1 MFTDAGARLIKQSEV
16 DTEFMKKLVLFSSV
30 LLSFALTTP
39 ASKAQS
45 IESSW
50 FEIELLAFSRG
61 DIQPLLE
68 KFPAKVTPIS
78 TAGAL
83 DLLSPLYQP
92 DLTALAL
99 ALPGCNA
106 SASGLKAGFAVD
118 MQPAFATTPA
128 LNTAPELQLDLAV
141 FTTPVFMAEQ
151 AQLAEYSFRQSLSAF
166 DFHPAL
172 LPQLC
177 PLTQQ
182 SLYATT
188 LKKPDY
194 QLMSAPLL
202 LSPQAVPLTPAGSEQ
217 HQSNPYIAPE
227 SALALTDLAYQ
238 LKHRAGHQLLLHTVW
253 RQQLGNK
260 RQSVPSRWFGGR
272 NFAPAFDYAGRQASS
287 QPDLS
292 QSPEQRLLA
301 DITKLEQQL
310 VAVPKLPLAEDISLP
325 SLPGSVWQLDGL
337 VRLYSERMLFAET
350 EFNLRKMSADGQRLQ
365 TFYSK
370 DQSRLLIG
378 NIHYLDHPHLGLVL
392 QIRRFTPPSA
402 DTASTPL
409 ISR

>member
-1 MFTDAGARLIKQSEV
+1 
-16 DTEFMKKLVLFSSV
+16 MKKLVLFSFV

-78 TAGAL
+78 TAGSL

-99 ALPGCNA
+99 ALPGC
-106 SASGLKAGFAVD
+106 SSTASGLKAGFATD
-118 MQPAFATTPA
+118 LQPAFATAPA

-141 FTTPVFMAEQ
+141 FTTPVFVAEQ

-172 LPQLC
+172 LPELC
-177 PLTQQ
+177 PLGQQ
-182 SLYATT
+182 PLTATT
-188 LKKPDY
+188 LQKPDY
-194 QLMSAPLL
+194 QLISAPLL
-202 LSPQAVPLTPAGSEQ
+202 ASPQAVPLTPAGSEQ
-217 HQSNPYIAPE
+217 HQSSPYLAPE
-227 SALALTDLAYQ
+227 TALALTDLAYQ

-253 RQQLGNK
+253 RQQLGSK

-272 NFAPAFDYAGRQASS
+272 NFAPAFDYAGRAATQ
-287 QPDLS
+287 QPALN
-292 QSPEQRLLA
+292 QSPQQRLLS
-301 DITKLEQQL
+301 DITRLEQQL
-310 VAVPKLPLAEDISLP
+310 IAEPKLPLSDDNSLP
-325 SLPGSVWQLDGL
+325 AVPGAVWQLDGL
-337 VRLYSERMLFAET
+337 VQLYSERMLFAET
-350 EFNLRKMSADGQRLQ
+350 EFNLRKVSADGQRLQ

-378 NIHYLDHPHLGLVL
+378 NIHYLDHPHLGLVM
-392 QIRRFTPPSA
+392 QIRRFTPPQA
-402 DTASTPL
+402 DTAMTPL
-409 ISR
+409 ASR

>member
-1 MFTDAGARLIKQSEV
+1 
-16 DTEFMKKLVLFSSV
+16 MKKLVLFSFV
-30 LLSFALTTP
+30 LLSVVLTTP

-50 FEIELLAFSRG
+50 FEIELLAFSRS

-68 KFPAKVTPIS
+68 KFPAQVTPIS

-92 DLTALAL
+92 DLTALAT
-99 ALPGCNA
+99 ALPGCSG
-106 SASGLKAGFAVD
+106 SASGFKRGVAPAVK
-118 MQPAFATTPA
+118 PTFT
-128 LNTAPELQLDLAV
+128 TAPVLNNDPMLQLDLAV
-141 FTTPVFMAEQ
+141 FATPVFVAEQ
-151 AQLAEYSFRQSLSAF
+151 AQLAEFSFRQSLSAF

-177 PLTQQ
+177 PLAPQ
-182 SLYATT
+182 SHYATT
-188 LKKPDY
+188 LKHPDY

-202 LSPQAVPLTPAGSEQ
+202 ASPQAVPLTPAGSEQ
-217 HQSNPYIAPE
+217 HQSSAYLAPE
-227 SALALTDLAYQ
+227 TALALTDLAYQ

-253 RQQLGNK
+253 RQQLGSK

-272 NFAPAFDYAGRQASS
+272 NFAPAFDYAGRAATE

-292 QSPEQRLLA
+292 QSPELRLLS
-301 DITKLEQQL
+301 DISRLEQQL
-310 VAVPKLPLAEDISLP
+310 IAEPKLPLSADSRVQQA
-325 SLPGSVWQLDGL
+325 SGAVWQLDGL

-402 DTASTPL
+402 GAASTSL